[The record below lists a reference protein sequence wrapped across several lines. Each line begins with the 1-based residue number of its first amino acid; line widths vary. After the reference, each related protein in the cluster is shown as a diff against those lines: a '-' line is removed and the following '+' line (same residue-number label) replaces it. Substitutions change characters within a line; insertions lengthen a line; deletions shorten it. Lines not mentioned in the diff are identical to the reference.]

1 MGPRLLMLDDNEGQ
15 IAGAPAMTRLRQLA
29 EVTVLDRPLAD
40 GDLDGLTEVEVL
52 LAIRERT
59 RLDRRLL
66 DRLPRLELV
75 LQTGGHAYHVDEET
89 ATGRGIVVALGR
101 RARMPS
107 ASVPELTF
115 GLMLAVLRRIHPLAS
130 QLAAGGWPE
139 ALGGT
144 LAGRTLGVLGRRAR
158 MPSASVPELTFGLML
173 AVLRRIHPLASQ
185 LAAGD
190 WPEAMG
196 GTLAGRTL
204 GVLGL
209 GRHGR
214 PVARIAA
221 AFGMPVLAWDRDPGR
236 DYPDDEPVAERL
248 PLDDL
253 LERSDVVSVHLKLSP
268 ASTGLLDAG
277 RLARMRPGA
286 ILINTARGAIV
297 DESAL
302 VAALADGRLG
312 GAGLDVFSTE
322 PLPADHPLRTAPN
335 VVLTPHIGWKVAEV
349 FAEWAEIA
357 ADQLA
362 AWLAG
367 RLPASEVLNPAA
379 AQIPR
384 DRLGGLARE

>member
-1 MGPRLLMLDDNEGQ
+1 MGPRLLVLDDYEGR
-15 IAGAPAMTRLRQLA
+15 IAGAPAMARLRELA

-40 GDLDGLTEVEVL
+40 GDLDGLAEVRVL
-52 LAIRERT
+52 LAVRERT
-59 RLDRRLL
+59 RLDRDLL

-75 LQTGGHAYHVDEET
+75 LQTGGHAYHVDQEA
-89 ATGRGIVVALGR
+89 ATDRGIVVALGR
-101 RARMPS
+101 RARMPT

-115 GLMLAVLRRIHPLAS
+115 GLMLAVLRRIHPLA
-130 QLAAGGWPE
+130 G
-139 ALGGT
+139 
-144 LAGRTLGVLGRRAR
+144 
-158 MPSASVPELTFGLML
+158 
-173 AVLRRIHPLASQ
+173 Q

-190 WPEAMG
+190 WPAAMG

-204 GVLGL
+204 GILGL

-221 AFGMPVLAWDRDPGR
+221 AFGMLALAWDRDPGR

-253 LERSDVVSVHLKLSP
+253 LERSDVVSVHLRLSP

-297 DESAL
+297 DEQAL
-302 VAALADGRLG
+302 VAALVADRLA
-312 GAGLDVFSTE
+312 GAGLDVFATE
-322 PLPADHPLRTAPN
+322 PLPADHPLRSAPN
-335 VVLTPHIGWKVAEV
+335 VVLIPHIGWKVEEV

-367 RLPASEVLNPAA
+367 RLPATEVLDPAA
-379 AQIPR
+379 AQVPR
-384 DRLGGLARE
+384 DRLGGLEPR

>member
-1 MGPRLLMLDDNEGQ
+1 MRPRLLVLDDYEGR
-15 IAGAPAMTRLRQLA
+15 ITGAPAMARLRDLA

-40 GDLDGLTEVEVL
+40 GDLDGLAEVHVL
-52 LAIRERT
+52 MAVRERT
-59 RLDRRLL
+59 PLDRHLL
-66 DRLPRLELV
+66 DRLPQLELV
-75 LQTGGHAYHVDEET
+75 LQTGGHAYHVDQG
-89 ATGRGIVVALGR
+89 ATTRQGIVVALSR
-101 RARMPS
+101 RATMPS

-115 GLMLAVLRRIHPLAS
+115 GLMLAVLRRIHPLAG
-130 QLAAGGWPE
+130 QMAAGQSP
-139 ALGGT
+139 A
-144 LAGRTLGVLGRRAR
+144 
-158 MPSASVPELTFGLML
+158 
-173 AVLRRIHPLASQ
+173 
-185 LAAGD
+185 
-190 WPEAMG
+190 AMG

-204 GVLGL
+204 GILGL

-221 AFGMPVLAWDRDPGR
+221 AFGMLVLAWDRDPRR

-277 RLARMRPGA
+277 RLARVRPGA

-297 DESAL
+297 DEQAL
-302 VAALADGRLG
+302 VAALVAGRLA
-312 GAGLDVFSTE
+312 GAGLDVFATE
-322 PLPADHPLRTAPN
+322 PLPADHPLRTIPN

-357 ADQLA
+357 ADQLT

-367 RLPASEVLNPAA
+367 RLPATEVLDPAA
-379 AQIPR
+379 AQVPR
-384 DRLGGLARE
+384 HRLGGLERR